1 MVTIISG
8 TNRSDSYSARIAKH
22 YGRILD
28 VQNIPHRILS
38 LYDKNILERSEE
50 MEAIEAE
57 FLIPA
62 SHFIFVVPEYNGS
75 FPGILKLLLD
85 HSDIKKAW
93 YHKKA
98 LLTGIAD
105 GRGGNVRGVDHFTN
119 VLHYLKVNLYY
130 NKVHISKV
138 RSILDEQGNITDEQI
153 RVEIDAQ
160 VAGFLAY

>member
-28 VQNIPHRILS
+28 AQKIPHRILS

-138 RSILDEQGNITDEQI
+138 RSILDEQGNIADEQI
-153 RVEIDAQ
+153 RAEIDAQ